1 MNDEILEETDTS
13 MKDLQ
18 HVYPTKLLYEFS
30 KKAVN
35 YYVNGKQEELLG
47 YIVGYK
53 KENTLIGTELVFPFQ
68 ENDNSLTIGWDK
80 IDKGQK

>member
-1 MNDEILEETDTS
+1 MNHEILEETDTS
-13 MKDLQ
+13 MKELQ

-53 KENTLIGTELVFPFQ
+53 KENMLIGTELVFPLQ
-68 ENDNSLTIGWDK
+68 KSDNSLSFSWDK
-80 IDKGQK
+80 KDRGK

>member
-13 MKDLQ
+13 MKELQ

-53 KENTLIGTELVFPFQ
+53 KENISLISNCLPSLFTLCKFSI
-68 ENDNSLTIGWDK
+68 NI
-80 IDKGQK
+80 

>member
-1 MNDEILEETDTS
+1 M
-13 MKDLQ
+13 
-18 HVYPTKLLYEFS
+18 
-30 KKAVN
+30 N

-53 KENTLIGTELVFPFQ
+53 KENILIGTELVFPFQ

-80 IDKGQK
+80 IDKGKW